1 MTAVHAVM
9 SSPIGLLTLVADGG
23 ALTAVYMEN
32 HKRGPAADSLG
43 AAVLLDA
50 TASASATS
58 SASASASASAS
69 DTATPDALDTATDAR
84 DAATGILL
92 RTRVQLGEY
101 FAGERREFDLP
112 LAPVGNPFRQRVWSL
127 LREIP
132 YGQTRSYGDLARQLG
147 DRNLAQA
154 VGAGN
159 ARNPVSIIVPC
170 HRVVGAAGQLTG
182 YAGGLDRKHFLLG
195 LEDPRRVQD
204 ALF

>member
-32 HKRGPAADSLG
+32 HKRGPAAGTLG
-43 AAVLLDA
+43 AGVVLDGAVLNGTVLDGSGPQGA
-50 TASASATS
+50 AAGEL
-58 SASASASASAS
+58 S
-69 DTATPDALDTATDAR
+69 DGAALLA
-84 DAATGILL
+84 
-92 RTRVQLGEY
+92 RTRDQLGEY
-101 FAGERREFDLP
+101 FAGERREFDVP

-127 LREIP
+127 LQEIP

-154 VGAGN
+154 VGAAN
-159 ARNPVSIIVPC
+159 ARNPVSILIPC
-170 HRVVGAAGQLTG
+170 HRVVGAAGALTG

-195 LEDPRRVQD
+195 LEDPRRVQ
-204 ALF
+204 ATLF

>member
-1 MTAVHAVM
+1 MTSVHAVIP
-9 SSPIGLLTLVADGG
+9 SPIGLLTLVADGG

-58 SASASASASAS
+58 SASASAS

-101 FAGERREFDLP
+101 FAGERRDFELP

-154 VGAGN
+154 VGAAN
-159 ARNPVSIIVPC
+159 ARNPLSIIVPC

-195 LEDPRRVQD
+195 LEDARRVQST
-204 ALF
+204 LF

>member
-1 MTAVHAVM
+1 MTSVHAVIP
-9 SSPIGLLTLVADGG
+9 SPIGLLTLVADGG

-32 HKRGPAADSLG
+32 HKRGPAVESLG
-43 AAVLLDA
+43 AAVVPAGAPGAVTAGGHDDA
-50 TASASATS
+50 
-58 SASASASASAS
+58 
-69 DTATPDALDTATDAR
+69 
-84 DAATGILL
+84 GVLL
-92 RTRVQLGEY
+92 RAQVQLGEY
-101 FAGERREFDLP
+101 FAGERRDFELP

-154 VGAGN
+154 VGAAN
-159 ARNPVSIIVPC
+159 ARNPLSIIVPC

-195 LEDPRRVQD
+195 LEDARRVQST
-204 ALF
+204 LF